1 MWRLILAAK
10 NFLSNPI
17 SFNAYQ
23 LVLLSTVCCIY
34 RHFIWK
40 KLCSFFDSPS
50 SFEMRFQLSSLRSTL
65 NVSAALRQVVSR
77 TPWYAKRKSYKVL
90 FWREITPLAVPIFLE
105 NTCVLLMG
113 VLSTFLV
120 SWLGKEAMA
129 GVGLADSF
137 NMVIM
142 AFFAAID
149 LGTTVVVAFSLGK
162 RDRRRARAAAR
173 QSLVIMTIFAV
184 VLAAIIH
191 YFGEQIINVVAGEAT
206 PEVKA
211 LALTYLELTVLSY
224 PAAAIAL
231 IGSGALR
238 GAGNTKI
245 PLLINGGMNIL
256 NIIISSILIYGIF
269 SWQGLGFAGAG
280 LGLTISRYIGAV
292 AIIWVLMIGFNPAL
306 RIPLKSYFKPLN
318 FAIIWEVMGIG
329 IPASI
334 ESVLFNGG
342 KLLTQ
347 MFVSG
352 MGTSVIAGNFIAFSI
367 AALINLPG
375 NALGSASTIITG
387 RRLGNGQ
394 IAQAEIQLR
403 HVFWLSTIGLTAIA
417 WLSAPFAGLMASFYT
432 RDQDVKEVIV
442 VLIWLNAAFM
452 PIWAASW
459 VLPSGFKG
467 ARDVRFAMWVSML
480 GMWGCRVVAGY
491 TLGIVLDW
499 GVVGVWMGMF
509 FDWAVRA
516 ALFYWRMITGR
527 WLWKYPRPEREK
539 SIKQPVASE

>member
-1 MWRLILAAK
+1 MNVIGAVRQAVTRTTW
-10 NFLSNPI
+10 
-17 SFNAYQ
+17 
-23 LVLLSTVCCIY
+23 
-34 RHFIWK
+34 
-40 KLCSFFDSPS
+40 
-50 SFEMRFQLSSLRSTL
+50 FQ
-65 NVSAALRQVVSR
+65 N
-77 TPWYAKRKSYKVL
+77 RKSYRVL

-120 SWLGKEAMA
+120 SWLGADAMA

-149 LGTTVVVAFSLGK
+149 LGTTVVVAFSFG
-162 RDRRRARAAAR
+162 RRERRRARAAAR
-173 QSLVIMTIFAV
+173 QSLVIMTLFSI
-184 VLAAIIH
+184 VLAAVIHLFGREII
-191 YFGEQIINVVAGEAT
+191 EVVAGAAT
-206 PEVKA
+206 PHVKE

-256 NIIISSILIYGIF
+256 NIIISSILIYGVF
-269 SWQGLGFAGAG
+269 SWGGLGFVGAG

-292 AIIWVLMIGFNPAL
+292 AIVAVLAVGFNPAL
-306 RIPLKSYFKPLN
+306 RITLKSYFRPLN

-347 MFVSG
+347 MFVAG
-352 MGTSVIAGNFIAFSI
+352 MGTEVIAGNFIAFSV
-367 AALINLPG
+367 ASLINLPG
-375 NALGSASTIITG
+375 NALGAASTIITG
-387 RRLGNGQ
+387 KRLGKGQ
-394 IAQAEIQLR
+394 IGQAELQLR
-403 HVFWLSTIGLTAIA
+403 HVFWLATIMLTAIA
-417 WLSAPFAGLMASFYT
+417 WGTAPLAGLFASFYT
-432 RDQDVKEVIV
+432 HDENVKDVVKI
-442 VLIWLNAAFM
+442 LLWLNAAFM

-459 VLPSGFKG
+459 VLPAGLKG
-467 ARDVRFAMWVSML
+467 ARDARFAMWVSMFS
-480 GMWGCRVVAGY
+480 MWGARVVLGY
-491 TLGIVLDW
+491 LLGIVLGM
-499 GVVGVWMGMF
+499 GVVGVWLGMF
-509 FDWAVRA
+509 ADWAVRGIC
-516 ALFYWRMITGR
+516 FYWRMVSGR
-527 WLWKYPRPEREK
+527 WLWKYPRVK
-539 SIKQPVASE
+539 KA

>member
-1 MWRLILAAK
+1 MNVIGAVRQAVTRTTW
-10 NFLSNPI
+10 
-17 SFNAYQ
+17 
-23 LVLLSTVCCIY
+23 
-34 RHFIWK
+34 
-40 KLCSFFDSPS
+40 
-50 SFEMRFQLSSLRSTL
+50 FQ
-65 NVSAALRQVVSR
+65 N
-77 TPWYAKRKSYKVL
+77 RKSYRVL

-120 SWLGKEAMA
+120 SWLGADAMA

-149 LGTTVVVAFSLGK
+149 LGTTVVVAFSFG
-162 RDRRRARAAAR
+162 RRERRRARAAAR
-173 QSLVIMTIFAV
+173 QSLVIMTLFSI
-184 VLAAIIH
+184 VLAAVIHLFGREII
-191 YFGEQIINVVAGEAT
+191 EVVAGAAT
-206 PEVKA
+206 PHVKA

-256 NIIISSILIYGIF
+256 NIIISSILIYGVF
-269 SWQGLGFAGAG
+269 SWGGLGFVGAG

-292 AIIWVLMIGFNPAL
+292 AIVAVLAVGFNPAL
-306 RIPLKSYFKPLN
+306 RITLKSYFRPLN

-347 MFVSG
+347 MFVAG
-352 MGTSVIAGNFIAFSI
+352 MGTEVIAGNFIAFSV
-367 AALINLPG
+367 ASLINLPG
-375 NALGSASTIITG
+375 NALGAASTIITG
-387 RRLGNGQ
+387 KRLGKGQ
-394 IAQAEIQLR
+394 IGQAELQLR
-403 HVFWLSTIGLTAIA
+403 HVFWLATIMLTAIA
-417 WLSAPFAGLMASFYT
+417 WGTAPLAGLFASFYT
-432 RDQDVKEVIV
+432 HDENVKDVVKI
-442 VLIWLNAAFM
+442 LLWLNAAFM

-459 VLPSGFKG
+459 VLPAGLKG
-467 ARDVRFAMWVSML
+467 ARDARFAMWVSMFS
-480 GMWGCRVVAGY
+480 MWGARVVLGY
-491 TLGIVLDW
+491 LLGIVLGM
-499 GVVGVWMGMF
+499 GVVGVWLGMF
-509 FDWAVRA
+509 ADWAVRGIC
-516 ALFYWRMITGR
+516 FYWRMVSGR
-527 WLWKYPRPEREK
+527 WLWKYPRVK
-539 SIKQPVASE
+539 KA

>member
-1 MWRLILAAK
+1 MW
-10 NFLSNPI
+10 
-17 SFNAYQ
+17 
-23 LVLLSTVCCIY
+23 
-34 RHFIWK
+34 
-40 KLCSFFDSPS
+40 
-50 SFEMRFQLSSLRSTL
+50 FQLSPLRSIL
-65 NVSAALRQVVSR
+65 NVSAALRQVVVR
-77 TPWYAKRKSYKVL
+77 TPWYAKRNSYKVL
-90 FWREITPLAVPIFLE
+90 FWREITPLAIPIFLE

-173 QSLVIMTIFAV
+173 QSLVIMTLFAV
-184 VLAAIIH
+184 LLAAVIH
-191 YFGEQIINVVAGEAT
+191 YFGKQIIDVVAGEAT
-206 PEVKA
+206 ADVKA
-211 LALTYLELTVLSY
+211 LALIYLELTVLSY

-256 NIIISSILIYGIF
+256 NIVISSILIYGFF
-269 SWQGLGFAGAG
+269 SWQGLGFIGAG
-280 LGLTISRYIGAV
+280 LGLTISRYIGAI
-292 AIIWVLMIGFNPAL
+292 AIIWVLI
-306 RIPLKSYFKPLN
+306 S
-318 FAIIWEVMGIG
+318 
-329 IPASI
+329 
-334 ESVLFNGG
+334 G

-347 MFVSG
+347 MFVAG

-375 NALGSASTIITG
+375 NALGSTSTIITG

-394 IAQAEIQLR
+394 ITQAEIQLR

-417 WLSAPFAGLMASFYT
+417 WLSAPFAGIMASFYT
-432 RDQDVKEVIV
+432 HDPDVKDVVVI
-442 VLIWLNAAFM
+442 LIWLNAAFM

-459 VLPSGFKG
+459 VLPAGFKG
-467 ARDVRFAMWVSML
+467 ARDARFAMWVSML

-491 TLGIVLDW
+491 VLGILLGW
-499 GVVGVWMGMF
+499 GVVGVWLGMF

-516 ALFYWRMITGR
+516 VLFYWRMVSGR
-527 WLWKYPRPEREK
+527 WLWKYPRPERK
-539 SIKQPVASE
+539 TR

>member
-1 MWRLILAAK
+1 MNVIGAVRQAVTRTTW
-10 NFLSNPI
+10 
-17 SFNAYQ
+17 
-23 LVLLSTVCCIY
+23 
-34 RHFIWK
+34 
-40 KLCSFFDSPS
+40 
-50 SFEMRFQLSSLRSTL
+50 FQ
-65 NVSAALRQVVSR
+65 N
-77 TPWYAKRKSYKVL
+77 RKSYRVL

-120 SWLGKEAMA
+120 SWLGADAMA

-149 LGTTVVVAFSLGK
+149 LGTTVVVAFSFG
-162 RDRRRARAAAR
+162 RRERRRARAAAR
-173 QSLVIMTIFAV
+173 QSLVIMTLFSI
-184 VLAAIIH
+184 VLAAVIHLFGREII
-191 YFGEQIINVVAGEAT
+191 EVVAGAAT
-206 PEVKA
+206 PHVKE

-256 NIIISSILIYGIF
+256 NIIISSILIYGVF
-269 SWQGLGFAGAG
+269 SWGGLGFVGAG

-292 AIIWVLMIGFNPAL
+292 AIVAVLAVGFNPAL
-306 RIPLKSYFKPLN
+306 RITLKSYFRPLN

-347 MFVSG
+347 MFVAG
-352 MGTSVIAGNFIAFSI
+352 MGTEVIAGNFIAFSV
-367 AALINLPG
+367 ASLINLPG
-375 NALGSASTIITG
+375 NALGAASTIITG
-387 RRLGNGQ
+387 KRLGKGQ
-394 IAQAEIQLR
+394 IGQAELQLR
-403 HVFWLSTIGLTAIA
+403 HVFWLATIMLTAIA
-417 WLSAPFAGLMASFYT
+417 WGTAPLAGLFASFYT
-432 RDQDVKEVIV
+432 HDENVKDVVKI
-442 VLIWLNAAFM
+442 LLWLNAAFM

-459 VLPSGFKG
+459 VLPAGLKG
-467 ARDVRFAMWVSML
+467 ARDARFAMWVSMFS
-480 GMWGCRVVAGY
+480 MWGARVVLGY
-491 TLGIVLDW
+491 LLGIVLGM
-499 GVVGVWMGMF
+499 GVVGVWLGMF
-509 FDWAVRA
+509 ADWAVRGIC
-516 ALFYWRMITGR
+516 FYWRMVSGR
-527 WLWKYPRPEREK
+527 WLWKYPRVKKE
-539 SIKQPVASE
+539 

>member
-1 MWRLILAAK
+1 M
-10 NFLSNPI
+10 N
-17 SFNAYQ
+17 
-23 LVLLSTVCCIY
+23 LVT
-34 RHFIWK
+34 
-40 KLCSFFDSPS
+40 P
-50 SFEMRFQLSSLRSTL
+50 
-65 NVSAALRQVVSR
+65 LRQAVMR
-77 TPWYAKRKSYKVL
+77 TPWYRKRKSYRVL

-105 NTCVLLMG
+105 NTCVLMMG

-137 NMVIM
+137 NMVVM
-142 AFFAAID
+142 SFFAAID

-162 RDRRRARAAAR
+162 LDGERARAATR
-173 QSLVIMTIFAV
+173 QSLVIMTLFAI
-184 VLAAIIH
+184 VLAAVIH
-191 YFGEQIINVVAGEAT
+191 YFGTQIIDFIAGAAT
-206 PEVKA
+206 AEVKA
-211 LALTYLELTVLSY
+211 LALTYLELTVISY

-256 NIIISSILIYGIF
+256 NIIISSILIYGL
-269 SWQGLGFAGAG
+269 WGWKGMGFAGAG

-306 RIPLKSYFKPLN
+306 RISLKSYFEKLN
-318 FAIIWEVMGIG
+318 FSIIWEVMGIG

-347 MFVSG
+347 MFVAG
-352 MGTSVIAGNFIAFSI
+352 MGTNVIAGNFIAFSV

-387 RRLGNGQ
+387 KRLGKGQ
-394 IAQAEIQLR
+394 IGQAERQIR
-403 HVFWLSTIGLTAIA
+403 HVFWLSTLLLTAIA
-417 WLSAPFAGLMASFYT
+417 WGTAPFAGLFASFYT
-432 RDQDVKEVIV
+432 QEEDVKEVV
-442 VLIWLNAAFM
+442 KVLLWLNAAFM

-459 VLPSGFKG
+459 VLPAGLKG
-467 ARDVRFAMWVSML
+467 ARDARFAMWVSML

-491 TLGIVLDW
+491 TLGVMLGM
-499 GVVGVWMGMF
+499 GVIGVWLGMF
-509 FDWAVRA
+509 LDWAVRGVF
-516 ALFYWRMITGR
+516 FYWRMASGR
-527 WLWKYPRPEREK
+527 WLWKYPKPQK
-539 SIKQPVASE
+539 SAISAQPGE